1 MKELVFDLWKYLD
14 NFVSFK
20 NEKEIKQDLQRLSY
34 LETTIKF
41 NKNEFLDRTNNEDA
55 IKWFIR
61 ESEEN
66 GIKFLETDDN
76 ILQCND
82 DSKKV
87 VRVIL
92 ENTTSRIEVLND
104 MDEVTN

>member
-34 LETTIKF
+34 PETTIKF
-41 NKNEFLDRTNNEDA
+41 NKKEFLNRTNNEDA
-55 IKWFIR
+55 IEWFIR
-61 ESEEN
+61 EAEEN

-87 VRVIL
+87 IRAIL

>member
-34 LETTIKF
+34 PETTTKF
-41 NKNEFLDRTNNEDA
+41 NKKEFLNRTNNEDA
-55 IKWFIR
+55 IEWFIR
-61 ESEEN
+61 EAEKK

-87 VRVIL
+87 IRTIL